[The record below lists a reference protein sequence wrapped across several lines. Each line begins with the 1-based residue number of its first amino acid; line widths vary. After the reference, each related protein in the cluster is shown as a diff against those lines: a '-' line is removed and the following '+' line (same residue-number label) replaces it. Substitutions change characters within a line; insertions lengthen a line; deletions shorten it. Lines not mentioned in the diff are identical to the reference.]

1 MWRRRKTDPY
11 REDSVVETRPSRH
24 WSPAQFVSLIV
35 GIAAV
40 VFGAVALAKTGIHG
54 DSLRSPH
61 REIWSF
67 HHTPLL
73 AVAEIGFG
81 VLLILSSV
89 SAGFSRAFMA
99 LLGVLAVAFG
109 VVIVVDAW
117 PARMHRW
124 FGVHDRNGWLFL
136 VAGGV
141 IVLAGLL
148 LPTVSRPETR
158 YVRDDR
164 DDRGDRHDL
173 EDRDRGDERVEPD
186 DDRDRAGTR
195 RFPDRTRARARG
207 RARTLR

>member
-1 MWRRRKTDPY
+1 
-11 REDSVVETRPSRH
+11 
-24 WSPAQFVSLIV
+24 VSLIV

-61 REIWSF
+61 RVIWGY

-89 SAGFSRAFMA
+89 SAGVSRAFMA

-117 PARMHRW
+117 PVRMHRW

-136 VAGGV
+136 IAGAV

-158 YVRDDR
+158 FVRDDR
-164 DDRGDRHDL
+164 DDRDGDDRHDL
-173 EDRDRGDERVEPD
+173 ADRDRDDARVAR
-186 DDRDRAGTR
+186 DDRGLGRTR
-195 RFPDRTRARARG
+195 TPDRTRARTRSG
-207 RARTLR
+207 SRALR